1 MNDCKANEQK
11 IIALEKRVRKLEDQ
25 RETDKDQVHKLDTSL
40 QVFINEMKN
49 ISNELKG
56 LVDNFKE
63 TIIKTENAHEED
75 IKSLKEE
82 LTKTNQKVDNLSI
95 KLHEET
101 TGADAK
107 KYRDIAKYVITAII
121 GAVISFIF
129 TYLNLK

>member
-49 ISNELKG
+49 ISNELKS

-63 TIIKTENAHEED
+63 TITKTENAHEED

-82 LTKTNQKVDNLSI
+82 LTKTNKKVDNLSI
-95 KLHEET
+95 KLNKET
-101 TGADAK
+101 IGADAK
-107 KYRDIAKYVITAII
+107 KYRDIAKYVITTII